1 MSKTQS
7 KCGSLTCLEMLKNG
21 RECSYYEAD
30 KEFAKVGVLS
40 LNLGRDSRIRKIG
53 YQNEN
58 HQSILKNQ
66 QNETK

>member
-1 MSKTQS
+1 
-7 KCGSLTCLEMLKNG
+7 MLKNSG
-21 RECSYYEAD
+21 ECSYYEAD
-30 KEFAKVGVLS
+30 QEFAKVGVLS
-40 LNLGRDSRIRKIG
+40 LNLGRDSQTRKIG